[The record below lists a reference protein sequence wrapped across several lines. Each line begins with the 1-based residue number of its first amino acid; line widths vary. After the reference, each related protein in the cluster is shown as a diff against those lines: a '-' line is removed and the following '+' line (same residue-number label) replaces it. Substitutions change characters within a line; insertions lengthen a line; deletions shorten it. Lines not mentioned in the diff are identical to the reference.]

1 MSCAK
6 VSALGYILLMP
17 KSVLLPLSFI
27 LWERLKER
35 EMKRKTLFSISVISF
50 KLESSNILLK
60 IGELVNGWKAP
71 DSHVLYSLVSLS
83 CFVTFGCYFKPPFL
97 HLHTYKTGEP
107 SLSSCREPATSFKIT
122 VRGTYISSY

>member
-60 IGELVNGWKAP
+60 IGELVNG
-71 DSHVLYSLVSLS
+71 
-83 CFVTFGCYFKPPFL
+83 
-97 HLHTYKTGEP
+97 
-107 SLSSCREPATSFKIT
+107 
-122 VRGTYISSY
+122 

>member
-1 MSCAK
+1 
-6 VSALGYILLMP
+6 MP

-60 IGELVNGWKAP
+60 IGELVNGGKSP
-71 DSHVLYSLVSLS
+71 DSHVLYSVVPLS
-83 CFVTFGCYFKPPFL
+83 CFVTFGSYFKPPFL
-97 HLHTYKTGEP
+97 HLHDCKNGRTITEY
-107 SLSSCREPATSFKIT
+107 LQRSSCKLQDQSWNDL
-122 VRGTYISSY
+122 YMSSY

>member
-1 MSCAK
+1 MDSTRSCIAQLSCALNSFFHLTVQNFIVFFIRSGGVLVCRAK

-60 IGELVNGWKAP
+60 IRELVNG
-71 DSHVLYSLVSLS
+71 
-83 CFVTFGCYFKPPFL
+83 
-97 HLHTYKTGEP
+97 
-107 SLSSCREPATSFKIT
+107 
-122 VRGTYISSY
+122 